1 MQLKK
6 GTYLQGEKYRVISTL
21 GQGGFGITYLAEQV
35 LAKRLVCI
43 KEFFPKEYYNRDADS
58 LHVTLGSQGSAKMMN
73 AYKAKFIKEAQTIA
87 NLNHPNIIRI
97 FDVFEENGTAYYAM
111 EYIEGESLNKLV
123 KREGALAED
132 VAVKYIRDVASALR
146 YIHNRN
152 IMHLDVKPANIMLRK
167 EDDSAVLIDFGL
179 SKQYDNAGEQTS
191 TTPVGI
197 SHGYAPMEQ
206 YQVGGVSTFSPVTD
220 IYSLGA
226 TLYYL
231 VVGKV
236 PAEAATI
243 GEVGIG
249 ELPAHL
255 STRVRNVIMQTMSY
269 WRKDRPQSIEAVMA
283 LLDEKQCWGLL
294 TLLQRIISGFANIIR
309 RKEDDCHQAH
319 VESKDASVAHT
330 EPTTLKTSEVKVSL
344 VQSEQT
350 SKPRIEET
358 PSIEISEPTPQP
370 MTEDISAIEDLEPTS
385 QPHNEIWYTT
395 LGGILIHANMGLR
408 VVSNTYENDKG
419 ILRFDK
425 PITAISKKAFYEC
438 RALTSVT
445 LPDSVT
451 SIGESAF
458 YGCKNLT
465 SVNIG
470 NGVITIEESAFRECR
485 NLTHVTL
492 GNSLTTIGDNAF
504 SMCDNLPNIII
515 PDSVITIGEWAFY
528 ACGSLKNITIPD
540 NVTRVGAHAF
550 GYCGYL
556 PQIIIG
562 RNVNIIQR
570 NAFNNCDNIYCKAI
584 TPPTIN
590 YDFYSWRLHPKKI
603 YVPQQSVVAY
613 KIADGWEQ
621 FDKLIEGYD
630 FDRDPNGL
638 IKSQPKTVSPQHT
651 PNAPKHQEGNNVPK
665 NNHESNKG
673 KGYKTWIWLAVCLLA
688 FITIYA
694 SLSKNIDNGNSGIKI
709 HYTNDDNEIGRIY
722 FNDYFKEQIITHTYK
737 NGVGTIVLQQNVT
750 SIGTHAFYMTSDF
763 ITISLPNGIVNI
775 AEEAFSN
782 CVGLISITLPESIE
796 NIGTHAFAD
805 CYRLTEFK
813 GKYAEDNGRILV
825 KDGELIAFAPA
836 GLTEYTIPNYVTSI
850 GDGVFKDC
858 SHLTSVTIPN
868 SVTSIGEGAFYGC
881 KGLTNVTIP
890 DSVTSIGDSA
900 FAWCTCLKDV
910 TIPKNLTSFDESI
923 FYGCDNLMSIAI
935 PNDISTFGEIFRG
948 CGVKELIVPD
958 NITEIEGKALAYCRN
973 LDYVYIPE
981 SVDTIRW
988 QAFYDCKN
996 LKTVMCESITPP
1008 KLGEEVFYYGVYN
1021 QYNYK
1026 TTYYRLGCKIYVP
1039 KESVKA
1045 YKEAEGWS
1053 EYAKDIIGYNF
1064 KRDPKRLI
1072 RK

>member
-35 LAKRLVCI
+35 LAKRMVCI

-97 FDVFEENGTAYYAM
+97 FDVFEENNTAYYAM

-132 VAVKYIRDVASALR
+132 VAMKYISDVASALR
-146 YIHNRN
+146 YIHERN

-167 EDDSAVLIDFGL
+167 EDNCAVLIDFGL

-231 VVGKV
+231 VIGRV

-243 GEVGIG
+243 GEEGIG

-283 LLDEKQCWGLL
+283 LLEEKQKRWGLQ
-294 TLLQRIISGFANIIR
+294 TLLQRIISGFANLFPS
-309 RKEDDCHQAH
+309 EDVDCHQAN
-319 VESKDASVAHT
+319 VESKDSSVEQT

-395 LGGILIHANMGLR
+395 LGGILTHANMGLR

-470 NGVITIEESAFRECR
+470 NGVITIGKNAFTVCINLINVIMGYHVRTIEKEAFKECR
-485 NLTHVTL
+485 NLTNITIPNGVTSIEECAF
-492 GNSLTTIGDNAF
+492 GFCNSLTNVT
-504 SMCDNLPNIII
+504 I
-515 PDSVITIGEWAFY
+515 PDSVKTIRKFAFSWCSTLTNLTIGKSVTSVEDFAFSD
-528 ACGSLKNITIPD
+528 CNSL
-540 NVTRVGAHAF
+540 
-550 GYCGYL
+550 
-556 PQIIIG
+556 QS
-562 RNVNIIQR
+562 
-570 NAFNNCDNIYCKAI
+570 IYCKAT
-584 TPPTIN
+584 TPPKLGYGALSN
-590 YDFYSWRLHPKKI
+590 YYYNKKI

-621 FDKLIEGYD
+621 FDKIIEGYD
-630 FDRDPNGL
+630 FDRDPNG
-638 IKSQPKTVSPQHT
+638 I
-651 PNAPKHQEGNNVPK
+651 
-665 NNHESNKG
+665 
-673 KGYKTWIWLAVCLLA
+673 
-688 FITIYA
+688 
-694 SLSKNIDNGNSGIKI
+694 
-709 HYTNDDNEIGRIY
+709 
-722 FNDYFKEQIITHTYK
+722 
-737 NGVGTIVLQQNVT
+737 
-750 SIGTHAFYMTSDF
+750 M
-763 ITISLPNGIVNI
+763 
-775 AEEAFSN
+775 
-782 CVGLISITLPESIE
+782 
-796 NIGTHAFAD
+796 
-805 CYRLTEFK
+805 
-813 GKYAEDNGRILV
+813 
-825 KDGELIAFAPA
+825 
-836 GLTEYTIPNYVTSI
+836 
-850 GDGVFKDC
+850 
-858 SHLTSVTIPN
+858 
-868 SVTSIGEGAFYGC
+868 
-881 KGLTNVTIP
+881 
-890 DSVTSIGDSA
+890 
-900 FAWCTCLKDV
+900 
-910 TIPKNLTSFDESI
+910 
-923 FYGCDNLMSIAI
+923 
-935 PNDISTFGEIFRG
+935 
-948 CGVKELIVPD
+948 
-958 NITEIEGKALAYCRN
+958 
-973 LDYVYIPE
+973 
-981 SVDTIRW
+981 
-988 QAFYDCKN
+988 
-996 LKTVMCESITPP
+996 
-1008 KLGEEVFYYGVYN
+1008 
-1021 QYNYK
+1021 
-1026 TTYYRLGCKIYVP
+1026 
-1039 KESVKA
+1039 
-1045 YKEAEGWS
+1045 
-1053 EYAKDIIGYNF
+1053 
-1064 KRDPKRLI
+1064 KRQ
-1072 RK
+1072 

>member
-35 LAKRLVCI
+35 LAKRMVCI

-97 FDVFEENGTAYYAM
+97 FDVFEENNTAYYAM

-132 VAVKYIRDVASALR
+132 VAMKYISDVASALR
-146 YIHNRN
+146 YIHERN

-167 EDDSAVLIDFGL
+167 EDNCAVLIDFGL

-231 VVGKV
+231 VIGRV

-243 GEVGIG
+243 GEEGIG

-283 LLDEKQCWGLL
+283 LLEEKQKRWGLL
-294 TLLQRIISGFANIIR
+294 TLLQRIISGFANLFPS
-309 RKEDDCHQAH
+309 EDVDCHQAN
-319 VESKDASVAHT
+319 VESKDSSVEQT

-470 NGVITIEESAFRECR
+470 NGVITIGKNAFTVCINLINVIMGYHVRTIEQEAFKECR
-485 NLTHVTL
+485 NLTNITIPNGVTSIEECAF
-492 GNSLTTIGDNAF
+492 GFCNSLTNVT
-504 SMCDNLPNIII
+504 I
-515 PDSVITIGEWAFY
+515 PDSVKTIRKFAFSWCSTLTNLTIGKSVTSVEDFAFSD
-528 ACGSLKNITIPD
+528 CNSL
-540 NVTRVGAHAF
+540 
-550 GYCGYL
+550 
-556 PQIIIG
+556 QS
-562 RNVNIIQR
+562 
-570 NAFNNCDNIYCKAI
+570 IYCKAT
-584 TPPTIN
+584 TPPKLGYGALSN
-590 YDFYSWRLHPKKI
+590 YYYNKKI

-621 FDKLIEGYD
+621 FDKIIEGYD
-630 FDRDPNGL
+630 FDRDPNG
-638 IKSQPKTVSPQHT
+638 I
-651 PNAPKHQEGNNVPK
+651 
-665 NNHESNKG
+665 
-673 KGYKTWIWLAVCLLA
+673 
-688 FITIYA
+688 
-694 SLSKNIDNGNSGIKI
+694 
-709 HYTNDDNEIGRIY
+709 
-722 FNDYFKEQIITHTYK
+722 
-737 NGVGTIVLQQNVT
+737 
-750 SIGTHAFYMTSDF
+750 M
-763 ITISLPNGIVNI
+763 
-775 AEEAFSN
+775 
-782 CVGLISITLPESIE
+782 
-796 NIGTHAFAD
+796 
-805 CYRLTEFK
+805 
-813 GKYAEDNGRILV
+813 
-825 KDGELIAFAPA
+825 
-836 GLTEYTIPNYVTSI
+836 
-850 GDGVFKDC
+850 
-858 SHLTSVTIPN
+858 
-868 SVTSIGEGAFYGC
+868 
-881 KGLTNVTIP
+881 
-890 DSVTSIGDSA
+890 
-900 FAWCTCLKDV
+900 
-910 TIPKNLTSFDESI
+910 
-923 FYGCDNLMSIAI
+923 
-935 PNDISTFGEIFRG
+935 
-948 CGVKELIVPD
+948 
-958 NITEIEGKALAYCRN
+958 
-973 LDYVYIPE
+973 
-981 SVDTIRW
+981 
-988 QAFYDCKN
+988 
-996 LKTVMCESITPP
+996 
-1008 KLGEEVFYYGVYN
+1008 
-1021 QYNYK
+1021 
-1026 TTYYRLGCKIYVP
+1026 
-1039 KESVKA
+1039 
-1045 YKEAEGWS
+1045 
-1053 EYAKDIIGYNF
+1053 
-1064 KRDPKRLI
+1064 KRQ
-1072 RK
+1072 

>member
-43 KEFFPKEYYNRDADS
+43 KEFFPKEYYNRDANS

-167 EDDSAVLIDFGL
+167 EDNCAVLIDFGL
-179 SKQYDNAGEQTS
+179 AKQYDSTGEQTS

-206 YQVGGVSTFSPVTD
+206 YQIGGMSTFSPVTD

-226 TLYYL
+226 TLL
-231 VVGKV
+231 FAVTGRV
-236 PAEAATI
+236 PAEAI
-243 GEVGIG
+243 VVGEKGIG
-249 ELPAHL
+249 TLPSHL
-255 STRVRNVIMQTMSY
+255 SVGVRSAITSSMSY

-283 LLDEKQCWGLL
+283 LLDEKQCWGLQ

-385 QPHNEIWYTT
+385 QPHNEIWYTS

-408 VVSNTYENDKG
+408 VISNTYENDKG
-419 ILRFDK
+419 ILKFDK
-425 PITAISKKAFYEC
+425 PITAIRDKAFYEC

-470 NGVITIEESAFRECR
+470 NGVITIGKNAFTVCINLINVIMGYHVRTIEQEAFKECR
-485 NLTHVTL
+485 NLTNITIPNGVTSIE
-492 GNSLTTIGDNAF
+492 GHAFGFCNSLTNVT
-504 SMCDNLPNIII
+504 I
-515 PDSVITIGEWAFY
+515 PDSVKTIRKFAFSWCSTLTNLTIGKSVTSVEDFAFSD
-528 ACGSLKNITIPD
+528 CNSL
-540 NVTRVGAHAF
+540 
-550 GYCGYL
+550 
-556 PQIIIG
+556 QS
-562 RNVNIIQR
+562 
-570 NAFNNCDNIYCKAI
+570 IYCKAT
-584 TPPTIN
+584 TPPKLGYGALSN
-590 YDFYSWRLHPKKI
+590 YYYNKKI

-621 FDKLIEGYD
+621 FDKIIEGYD
-630 FDRDPNGL
+630 FD
-638 IKSQPKTVSPQHT
+638 
-651 PNAPKHQEGNNVPK
+651 
-665 NNHESNKG
+665 
-673 KGYKTWIWLAVCLLA
+673 
-688 FITIYA
+688 
-694 SLSKNIDNGNSGIKI
+694 
-709 HYTNDDNEIGRIY
+709 
-722 FNDYFKEQIITHTYK
+722 
-737 NGVGTIVLQQNVT
+737 
-750 SIGTHAFYMTSDF
+750 
-763 ITISLPNGIVNI
+763 
-775 AEEAFSN
+775 
-782 CVGLISITLPESIE
+782 
-796 NIGTHAFAD
+796 
-805 CYRLTEFK
+805 
-813 GKYAEDNGRILV
+813 
-825 KDGELIAFAPA
+825 
-836 GLTEYTIPNYVTSI
+836 
-850 GDGVFKDC
+850 
-858 SHLTSVTIPN
+858 
-868 SVTSIGEGAFYGC
+868 
-881 KGLTNVTIP
+881 
-890 DSVTSIGDSA
+890 
-900 FAWCTCLKDV
+900 
-910 TIPKNLTSFDESI
+910 
-923 FYGCDNLMSIAI
+923 
-935 PNDISTFGEIFRG
+935 
-948 CGVKELIVPD
+948 
-958 NITEIEGKALAYCRN
+958 
-973 LDYVYIPE
+973 
-981 SVDTIRW
+981 
-988 QAFYDCKN
+988 
-996 LKTVMCESITPP
+996 
-1008 KLGEEVFYYGVYN
+1008 
-1021 QYNYK
+1021 
-1026 TTYYRLGCKIYVP
+1026 
-1039 KESVKA
+1039 
-1045 YKEAEGWS
+1045 
-1053 EYAKDIIGYNF
+1053 
-1064 KRDPKRLI
+1064 
-1072 RK
+1072 

>member
-35 LAKRLVCI
+35 LAKRMVCI

-97 FDVFEENGTAYYAM
+97 FDVFEENNTAYYAM

-132 VAVKYIRDVASALR
+132 VAMKYISDVASALR
-146 YIHNRN
+146 YIHERN

-167 EDDSAVLIDFGL
+167 EDNCAVLIDFGL

-231 VVGKV
+231 VIGRV

-243 GEVGIG
+243 GEEGIG

-283 LLDEKQCWGLL
+283 LLEEKQKRWGLL
-294 TLLQRIISGFANIIR
+294 TLLQRIISGFANLFPS
-309 RKEDDCHQAH
+309 EDVDCHQAN
-319 VESKDASVAHT
+319 VESKDSSVEQT

-470 NGVITIEESAFRECR
+470 NGVITIGKNAFTVCIILINFIMGYHVRTIEQEAFKECR
-485 NLTHVTL
+485 NLTNITIPNGVTSIEECAF
-492 GNSLTTIGDNAF
+492 GFCNSLTNVT
-504 SMCDNLPNIII
+504 I
-515 PDSVITIGEWAFY
+515 PDSVKTIRKFAFSWCSTLTNLTIGKSVTSVEDFAFSD
-528 ACGSLKNITIPD
+528 CNSL
-540 NVTRVGAHAF
+540 
-550 GYCGYL
+550 
-556 PQIIIG
+556 QS
-562 RNVNIIQR
+562 
-570 NAFNNCDNIYCKAI
+570 IYCKAT
-584 TPPTIN
+584 TPPKLGYGALSN
-590 YDFYSWRLHPKKI
+590 YYYNKKI

-621 FDKLIEGYD
+621 FDKIIEGYD
-630 FDRDPNGL
+630 FDRDPNG
-638 IKSQPKTVSPQHT
+638 I
-651 PNAPKHQEGNNVPK
+651 
-665 NNHESNKG
+665 
-673 KGYKTWIWLAVCLLA
+673 
-688 FITIYA
+688 
-694 SLSKNIDNGNSGIKI
+694 
-709 HYTNDDNEIGRIY
+709 
-722 FNDYFKEQIITHTYK
+722 
-737 NGVGTIVLQQNVT
+737 
-750 SIGTHAFYMTSDF
+750 M
-763 ITISLPNGIVNI
+763 
-775 AEEAFSN
+775 
-782 CVGLISITLPESIE
+782 
-796 NIGTHAFAD
+796 
-805 CYRLTEFK
+805 
-813 GKYAEDNGRILV
+813 
-825 KDGELIAFAPA
+825 
-836 GLTEYTIPNYVTSI
+836 
-850 GDGVFKDC
+850 
-858 SHLTSVTIPN
+858 
-868 SVTSIGEGAFYGC
+868 
-881 KGLTNVTIP
+881 
-890 DSVTSIGDSA
+890 
-900 FAWCTCLKDV
+900 
-910 TIPKNLTSFDESI
+910 
-923 FYGCDNLMSIAI
+923 
-935 PNDISTFGEIFRG
+935 
-948 CGVKELIVPD
+948 
-958 NITEIEGKALAYCRN
+958 
-973 LDYVYIPE
+973 
-981 SVDTIRW
+981 
-988 QAFYDCKN
+988 
-996 LKTVMCESITPP
+996 
-1008 KLGEEVFYYGVYN
+1008 
-1021 QYNYK
+1021 
-1026 TTYYRLGCKIYVP
+1026 
-1039 KESVKA
+1039 
-1045 YKEAEGWS
+1045 
-1053 EYAKDIIGYNF
+1053 
-1064 KRDPKRLI
+1064 KRQ
-1072 RK
+1072 